1 MNSPF
6 WHYNALFEPQS
17 LIRQHAAP
25 DVPAIPDRFVNY
37 FGVAID
43 PRFFPAILGERVGEV
58 EQETIPA
65 NWHADIAE
73 FGAALRAVEL
83 AETSFTMIE
92 LGCGWGCWMNITGAA
107 ARRRGLGVSL
117 IGVEGDKDH
126 VSFAVQSLTENGFT
140 PDEFTIHRGIASA
153 EAGEAL
159 FPSQEGGHWGLSP
172 VFNVT
177 AAQRD
182 EALATGHYQALA
194 MVPLRDLAEQHD
206 RIDLLHMDIQGGEYE
221 LVAESLDFLREK
233 VAYMVIGTHSR
244 AIEGRLW
251 QALEGAGWL
260 LEMERPGIFMNHE
273 NKLTISVDGVQGWR
287 NLALLP
293 H

>member
-1 MNSPF
+1 MTSPF

-17 LIRQHAAP
+17 LIRHHAAT
-25 DVPAIPDRFVNY
+25 DAPALPDRFVNY

-43 PRFFPAILGERVGEV
+43 PRFFPSILGERVGEV

-83 AETSFTMIE
+83 AETTFTMIE

-126 VSFAVQSLTENGFT
+126 VSFAVQSLTENGFA
-140 PDEFTIHRGIASA
+140 PDEFKIHRGIASA
-153 EAGEAL
+153 EPGEAL

-182 EALATGHYQALA
+182 EALATGQYQALA

-206 RIDLLHMDIQGGEYE
+206 RIDLLHMDMQGGEYE

-251 QALEGAGWL
+251 QALEEAGWL
-260 LEMERPGIFMNHE
+260 LEMERPGIFMNHG